1 MRKLRRAGLAALV
14 LGVAVSAAAAQK
26 PAEPSSWWPSFWGD
40 AKPKA
45 KADGQKEAPRV
56 NRAAAYA
63 RLERDWERRKEVCD
77 RLREIAL
84 ETNDTKLEEE
94 AARLDEAA
102 WKIYQD
108 RSQRLL
114 SDGVIDEPKAGGAVI
129 DETRD
134 MLLDDAKRKREG
146 RR

>member
-14 LGVAVSAAAAQK
+14 LGAAVSAAAAQK

-45 KADGQKEAPRV
+45 KADAQKEAPRV
-56 NRAAAYA
+56 NRAAVYA
-63 RLERDWERRKEVCD
+63 RLEKDWERRKEVID
-77 RLREIAL
+77 RLREVAL
-84 ETNDTKLEEE
+84 ETNDTKLADE
-94 AARLDEAA
+94 AERLDAAA
-102 WKIYQD
+102 WKLYQD

-114 SDGVIDEPKAGGAVI
+114 SDGVIDEPKAGGVVI
-129 DETRD
+129 DETRE
-134 MLLDDAKRKREG
+134 MLLDEAKRKRGG

>member
-45 KADGQKEAPRV
+45 KADDQKGAPRV
-56 NRAAAYA
+56 NRASTYA
-63 RLERDWERRKEVCD
+63 RLEKDWERRKEVCD

-94 AARLDEAA
+94 AVRLDVAA
-102 WKIYQD
+102 WKLFQA
-108 RSQRLL
+108 RSDRLL
-114 SDGVIDEPKAGGAVI
+114 SDGVHDEPKAGGAVL

-134 MLLDDAKRKREG
+134 MLLDDAKRKQGG